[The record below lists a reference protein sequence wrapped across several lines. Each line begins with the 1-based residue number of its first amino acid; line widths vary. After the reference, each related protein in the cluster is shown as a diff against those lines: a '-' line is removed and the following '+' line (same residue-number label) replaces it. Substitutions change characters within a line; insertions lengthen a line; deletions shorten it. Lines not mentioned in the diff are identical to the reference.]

1 MRSSPDVDHNPT
13 VRKNRWVTVEEVNDV
28 DATSGR
34 YFESQPGAGWAQH
47 QGETVFERYRKEQRE
62 EGEELWAP
70 FENAEEWSLAQWLVK
85 NLGQTQTDEY
95 LKLPITQNRSK
106 LPFHNN
112 RSFLQRVDELPHG
125 PAWSCNMVTVR
136 GNREDENGELLE
148 EEVELW
154 SRDPVECVKELIGN
168 PSFKADMAYN
178 PARAFSDPAGEHR
191 VIDEM
196 WTADWW
202 AEKQKALPDG
212 ATIAPI
218 ILASDK
224 TSLSQFRGDK
234 TSWPVYMSIGNIAK
248 AKRRQ
253 ASARATVLIGYL
265 PAGKLDCFTPDAR
278 SLAGH
283 RLFHHCM
290 GLLLHPLIAAGN
302 NGVDMVCAD
311 SWIRRVYPILA
322 AYVADFPEQC
332 LVSCCKENR
341 CPKCIVGAKE
351 RGEVLDSV
359 MRDPESTKIILE
371 RRKNGQHPPEF
382 EENGLR
388 AIYKPFWADMP
399 HSDIF
404 LAFTPDLLHQIHKG
418 VFKDHLVKWC
428 VEIIGEEEMDA
439 RFKAIPDYPGL
450 RHFKKGISTVK
461 QWTGVSIKKCN
472 DRVLV
477 VARSILD
484 FSYYAQLQIHTAESL
499 EALQAALAG
508 FHANK
513 DVLKELAIRDHF
525 NIPKLHQLTHYARS
539 ISLFGA
545 ADGFNTELPER
556 LHIDFAKEAYR
567 ASNKR
572 DYEQQMVLW
581 LQRQEAVFSRG
592 RYLDWLLQ
600 EPAGGMDSRSHS
612 ISDSDSESDS
622 TSEESEAAITRATPA
637 NKFAATHIL
646 AKTPSHP
653 HQSVQNLVHAHGATD
668 FLPALQSFLDMN
680 LPDNTL
686 IPGDHDRFDI
696 YCQVVVVTPPA
707 FQVSEV
713 PMCRRVRAT
722 PEKLASG
729 RKPGIPARFDMALI
743 SVGPRTS
750 HLRTL
755 DGLRVGQVRAIFT
768 LPRQFG
774 EYPRALA
781 YVELFTP
788 FRARDPSS
796 RMRQVSRS
804 TRQLR
809 RNAAVIHVD
818 DIMGESV
825 APRLIGGNAYEAA
838 NDFYLNDFIDVEMFC
853 VSVTI
858 I

>member
-1 MRSSPDVDHNPT
+1 MIEDADVEDFDAPDTAPGDVHDTPDTAPGDVHMRLSPDVDHNPT
-13 VRKNRWVTVEEVNDV
+13 VRKNRRVTVEEVNDV
-28 DATSGR
+28 DATSLTNNGR
-34 YFESQPGAGWAQH
+34 YFETQPGAGWAQH
-47 QGETVFERYRKEQRE
+47 QGETVFERYRKEQHE
-62 EGEELWAP
+62 VGEEPWAP

-85 NLGQTQTDEY
+85 NLGQTQTDEF
-95 LKLPITQNRSK
+95 LKLPTTQNRSK

-112 RSFLQRVDELPHG
+112 RSFLQRIDELPHG

-148 EEVELW
+148 EQVELW

-168 PSFKADMAYN
+168 PSFQVDMAYN

-202 AEKQKALPDG
+202 VEKQKALPDG

-234 TSWPVYMSIGNIAK
+234 TSWLVYMSIGNIAK

-265 PAGKLDCFTPDAR
+265 PACKLDCFTPDAR

-290 GLLLHPLIAAGN
+290 SLLLHPLIATGN
-302 NGVDMVCAD
+302 DGVDMVCTD

-341 CPKCIVGAKE
+341 CPKCLVGAKE
-351 RGEVLDSV
+351 QGEVLDSE
-359 MRDPESTKIILE
+359 MRDPEFTKIILE

-461 QWTGVSIKKCN
+461 QWTGMPS
-472 DRVLV
+472 RVLV
-477 VARSILD
+477 VVHSILD
-484 FSYYAQLQIHTAESL
+484 FSYYAQLQIHTADSL
-499 EALQAALAG
+499 EALQAALSG

-525 NIPKLHQLTHYARS
+525 NIPKLHQLTHYAQS

-545 ADGFNTELPER
+545 ADKFNTELPE
-556 LHIDFAKEAYR
+556 H
-567 ASNKR
+567 
-572 DYEQQMVLW
+572 YEQQMVLW

-592 RYLDWLLQ
+592 KYIDWLLQ
-600 EPAGGMDSRSHS
+600 EPAGGTDSCSHS
-612 ISDSDSESDS
+612 VSDSDSESDS
-622 TSEESEAAITRATPA
+622 RLEEAEAAITRATPA

-646 AKTPSHP
+646 AKIPSHP

-668 FLPALQSFLDMN
+668 FLPALQSFLDTN
-680 LPDNTL
+680 LPNNT
-686 IPGDHDRFDI
+686 IVPGVHDRFDI
-696 YCQVVVVTPPA
+696 YSQVVIVT
-707 FQVSEV
+707 
-713 PMCRRVRAT
+713 T
-722 PEKLASG
+722 
-729 RKPGIPARFDMALI
+729 
-743 SVGPRTS
+743 
-750 HLRTL
+750 
-755 DGLRVGQVRAIFT
+755 
-768 LPRQFG
+768 
-774 EYPRALA
+774 
-781 YVELFTP
+781 
-788 FRARDPSS
+788 
-796 RMRQVSRS
+796 
-804 TRQLR
+804 
-809 RNAAVIHVD
+809 
-818 DIMGESV
+818 
-825 APRLIGGNAYEAA
+825 
-838 NDFYLNDFIDVEMFC
+838 
-853 VSVTI
+853 
-858 I
+858 

>member
-1 MRSSPDVDHNPT
+1 MFSRLKTAQNFPFTTIVRSC
-13 VRKNRWVTVEEVNDV
+13 K
-28 DATSGR
+28 
-34 YFESQPGAGWAQH
+34 
-47 QGETVFERYRKEQRE
+47 
-62 EGEELWAP
+62 
-70 FENAEEWSLAQWLVK
+70 
-85 NLGQTQTDEY
+85 
-95 LKLPITQNRSK
+95 
-106 LPFHNN
+106 
-112 RSFLQRVDELPHG
+112 RVDELPHG

-136 GNREDENGELLE
+136 GKREDENGELLE

-154 SRDPVECVKELIGN
+154 SRDPVEWRIWPITQPEL
-168 PSFKADMAYN
+168 
-178 PARAFSDPAGEHR
+178 FSDPAGEHR
-191 VIDEM
+191 VIDKM

-234 TSWPVYMSIGNIAK
+234 TSWPVYMSIGTLPK
-248 AKRRQ
+248 PKGVRRPL
-253 ASARATVLIGYL
+253 RATVLIGWASTL
-265 PAGKLDCFTPDAR
+265 P
-278 SLAGH
+278 SLH
-283 RLFHHCM
+283 
-290 GLLLHPLIAAGN
+290 GLLLHPSHPAEIM
-302 NGVDMVCAD
+302 GVDMVCAD

-322 AYVADFPEQC
+322 VYVSDSRTMPG
-332 LVSCCKENR
+332 VVR
-341 CPKCIVGAKE
+341 RWE
-351 RGEVLDSV
+351 RRSEERYWTQV
-359 MRDPESTKIILE
+359 MRDPE
-371 RRKNGQHPPEF
+371 RKNGQHPPEF

-404 LAFTPDLLHQIHKG
+404 LAFTTG
-418 VFKDHLVKWC
+418 S
-428 VEIIGEEEMDA
+428 EEMDA

-461 QWTGVSIKKCN
+461 QWTGSLLAGAVPS
-472 DRVLV
+472 RVLV

-581 LQRQEAVFSRG
+581 LQHQEAVFSRG

-668 FLPALQSFLDMN
+668 FLPALQSFLDTN

-750 HLRTL
+750 HLHTL

-781 YVELFTP
+781 YV
-788 FRARDPSS
+788 
-796 RMRQVSRS
+796 SRS

-818 DIMGESV
+818 DIVRPCHLIPKMGESV

-853 VSVTI
+853 ASVTI